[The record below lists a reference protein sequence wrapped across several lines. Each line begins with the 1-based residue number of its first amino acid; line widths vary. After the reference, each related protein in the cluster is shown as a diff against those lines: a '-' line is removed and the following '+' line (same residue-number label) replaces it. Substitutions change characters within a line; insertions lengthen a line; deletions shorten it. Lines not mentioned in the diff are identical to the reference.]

1 MWKSFLIGQ
10 NRSSNQSLKKS
21 SCRQKHQFGHFW
33 RLIMFFCAFSKIL
46 TKITFVRLMF
56 LKLKQKKN
64 MKNILLK
71 VFISKLKNGLFR
83 GSNYFFLSFHFFS
96 FCFINNRH
104 TNVILISIFENS
116 QKTIIGFPFFI
127 EFSF

>member
-1 MWKSFLIGQ
+1 
-10 NRSSNQSLKKS
+10 
-21 SCRQKHQFGHFW
+21 
-33 RLIMFFCAFSKIL
+33 MFFGAFSKIL

-83 GSNYFFLSFHFFS
+83 GSNNFFLSFHFFS

-116 QKTIIGFPFFI
+116 RKTIIGFQFFI